1 MIFHHI
7 GVACKDIE
15 QSISTIDK
23 IFQIEEISN
32 MVYDEKQKANL
43 CMIKTKN
50 NISIELISGDI
61 VENLLKKGINY
72 YHTCYM
78 VKNIEEKIK
87 ELQNSNCVLI
97 SNPKEAILFENKKVA
112 FLYTPFGMIEDVSC
126 FE

>member
-7 GVACKDIE
+7 GVACKNIE

-112 FLYTPFGMIEDVSC
+112 FLYTPFGMIELL
-126 FE
+126 EE

>member
-87 ELQNSNCVLI
+87 ELQYSNCVLI

>member
-1 MIFHHI
+1 VWHVRTLNKVFQLLIKSF
-7 GVACKDIE
+7 
-15 QSISTIDK
+15 DK

-112 FLYTPFGMIEDVSC
+112 FLYTPFGMIELL
-126 FE
+126 EE

>member
-1 MIFHHI
+1 MWHVRTLNKVFQLLIKSF
-7 GVACKDIE
+7 
-15 QSISTIDK
+15 DK

-50 NISIELISGDI
+50 NINIELISGDI

-112 FLYTPFGMIEDVSC
+112 FLYTPFGMIELL
-126 FE
+126 EE

>member
-7 GVACKDIE
+7 GVACKNIE
-15 QSISTIDK
+15 QSISIIDK

-50 NISIELISGDI
+50 NINIELISGDI

-112 FLYTPFGMIEDVSC
+112 FLYTPFGMIELL
-126 FE
+126 EE

>member
-1 MIFHHI
+1 MIFHHR

-112 FLYTPFGMIEDVSC
+112 FLYTPFGMIELL
-126 FE
+126 EE

>member
-7 GVACKDIE
+7 GVACKNIE

-50 NISIELISGDI
+50 NINIELISGDI

-112 FLYTPFGMIEDVSC
+112 FLYTPFGMIELL
-126 FE
+126 EE

>member
-1 MIFHHI
+1 MWHVRTLNKVFQLLIKSF
-7 GVACKDIE
+7 
-15 QSISTIDK
+15 DK

-112 FLYTPFGMIEDVSC
+112 FLYTPFGMIELL
-126 FE
+126 EE